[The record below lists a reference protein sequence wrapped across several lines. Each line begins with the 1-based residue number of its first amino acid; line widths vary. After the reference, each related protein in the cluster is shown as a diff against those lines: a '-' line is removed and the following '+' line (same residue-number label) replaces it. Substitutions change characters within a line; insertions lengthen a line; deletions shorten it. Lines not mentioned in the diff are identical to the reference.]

1 MTLHSVYGAWPISR
15 PVQRLAGI
23 RRLERNARRW
33 RLRISRW
40 IYEVTGPRYALK
52 LLRYPRRNQVAPDF
66 CAADELSHR
75 WGAHPSPLPQAGG
88 GSLLLISASSFQPP
102 HFNLITSV
110 RLLPPRS

>member
-1 MTLHSVYGAWPISR
+1 MRAAKRPDRAQELMSMTLHSLAGAWPISK

-66 CAADELSHR
+66 VATKELSHR
-75 WGAHPSPLPQAGG
+75 WGPHPSPLPQAGEE
-88 GSLLLISASSFQPP
+88 SLLISTSS
-102 HFNLITSV
+102 L
-110 RLLPPRS
+110 RRA